1 MPVSPA
7 LKIAARSNKTT
18 PVITRQIPETVMS
31 KNTNTS
37 AKTQTVELTKDKD
50 CQGSVRFST
59 EQSGGVPPAIT
70 NVYVSRAMN
79 GINDA
84 KKVRV
89 TIEVIE

>member
-7 LKIAARSNKTT
+7 LKIAARSNNAGHH
-18 PVITRQIPETVMS
+18 PAITETVMS
-31 KNTNTS
+31 KNTS
-37 AKTQTVELTKDKD
+37 AKTQTVELPKDKD